1 MAAFTAQDVKA
12 LREKTGCGMM
22 DCKKAL
28 TNADGDMDK
37 AVDFLREQG
46 LAKQAKKA
54 SRVAAEGVAYACTND
69 DLSVGV
75 VVEVNAETDFVA
87 KNDSFMDFVKACA
100 NTIIE
105 QNPAD
110 VEALLALKASGSDQ
124 TIAEML
130 QEKVLTIGENIQI
143 RRFERMEG
151 ACVAY
156 VHAGGKI
163 GVLVNFDTDLAAKPE
178 FVAYGKDVAMQIAA
192 LNTPYLNE
200 SEVPAEIIEHEKEVM
215 RQQVILRRLLT
226 KSLWVRLASSTRR
239 TASSIR
245 NSLRTT
251 RLTLSST
258 HRTLLTSLAVLSKS
272 RSSFVL
278 KRAKALKSVRTTL
291 LQKLQVWL
299 NNCFDI
305 QSIIIRAEIKFSALF
320 VCLKLN
326 LIIKIRN
333 SNLLRNNHLKNI
345 QLSTLSPSTIKAL
358 SAISASGESL

>member
-37 AVDFLREQG
+37 AIDFLREQG

-54 SRVAAEGVAYACTND
+54 SRVAAEGVAYATTTD

-75 VVEVNAETDFVA
+75 VIEVNAETDFVA

-100 NTIIE
+100 KTVIE

-110 VEALLALKASGSDQ
+110 VDALLTLTASGSDK
-124 TIAEML
+124 TVAELL

-163 GVLVNFDTDLAAKPE
+163 GVLVNFDTDLSSKPE
-178 FVAYGKDVAMQIAA
+178 FTAYGKDVAMQIAA

-200 SEVPAEIIEHEKEVM
+200 SEVPTEVVEHEKEVM
-215 RQQVILRRLLT
+215 RQQVINEGKPEAIADKIVMGKIKKFYKENCLIDQEFVKDNKISVGQYT
-226 KSLWVRLASSTRR
+226 QN
-239 TASSIR
+239 TAKELGGSI
-245 NSLRTT
+245 
-251 RLTLSST
+251 
-258 HRTLLTSLAVLSKS
+258 
-272 RSSFVL
+272 
-278 KRAKALKSVRTTL
+278 
-291 LQKLQVWL
+291 
-299 NNCFDI
+299 
-305 QSIIIRAEIKFSALF
+305 EIKKF
-320 VCLKLN
+320 
-326 LIIKIRN
+326 IRFEKGEGIEK
-333 SNLLRNNHLKNI
+333 R
-345 QLSTLSPSTIKAL
+345 QDDFA
-358 SAISASGESL
+358 AEVASMVK